1 MTNRQATRT
10 FALALA
16 LAASAAG
23 AVRASADTGG
33 AKETLASYPLTT
45 LDGTNVTLSS
55 YRGQVVVVNFWAS
68 WCAPCRKEL
77 PVLDAWNT
85 QWATRG
91 ARVVAISIDKEQ
103 RYAQRFVDDEK
114 LSLTVLHDGPAGLA
128 KALDLPSLPCTYILD
143 AGGNVVGVVKN
154 SSTAGLASIQSKVE
168 TLMAAN
174 PSRPPQEAGMGSP
187 SGVVPPANDGGDR

>member
-1 MTNRQATRT
+1 MTNRQTRT
-10 FALALA
+10 FALAIA

-23 AVRASADTGG
+23 AVRAPADTGA
-33 AKETLASYPLTT
+33 AKETLANYPLTT

-85 QWATRG
+85 EWSGHG

-128 KALDLPSLPCTYILD
+128 KALDLPSLPCTYVLD
-143 AGGNVVGVVKN
+143 AGGNVVAVVKN
-154 SSTAGLASIQSKVE
+154 SSDASLASIQSKVKL
-168 TLMAAN
+168 LMAPI
-174 PSRPPQEAGMGSP
+174 PSPTPLEAGMGSP
-187 SGVVPPANDGGDR
+187 STGVPPVNDGGDR